1 MKELLENLFT
11 VAKWLYTNIFVQLY
25 NASFGV
31 IGKLLDTIGYAKTIA
46 AALIALAALAM
57 RAIRKRR

>member
-31 IGKLLDTIGYAKTIA
+31 IGKLLDTIGYAKTIT
-46 AALIALAALAM
+46 AALIALAALAI
-57 RAIRKRR
+57 RTIRKRR

>member
-11 VAKWLYTNIFVQLY
+11 VAKWLYMNIFVQLY

-31 IGKLLDTIGYAKTIA
+31 IGKLLDTIGYAKATV
-46 AALIALAALAM
+46 AALVALAAIAI
-57 RAIRKRR
+57 RAIRKRL

>member
-46 AALIALAALAM
+46 AALIALAALAI
-57 RAIRKRR
+57 RTIRKRR